1 MTDYFLFQGV
11 PKTILIQGDYE
22 GLFLSKTQ
30 TMKPEQTLQ
39 EDLYETE
46 LQLKDLGCRASG

>member
-22 GLFLSKTQ
+22 GSFLSKTK
-30 TMKPEQTLQ
+30 TMKPEKTLQ